1 MCFLFIS
8 PTSILTEISGLIN
21 IQEISGLINKQDGYF
36 KWGLKVIAAT
46 GKHINTQGHFCNS
59 DS

>member
-8 PTSILTEISGLIN
+8 PTSVLTEISGLIN

-46 GKHINTQGHFCNS
+46 GKHI
-59 DS
+59 